1 MKFNQLL
8 LSWIFL
14 FKTEHHW
21 NIFFFHQKS
30 VNIYIYSKRSKK
42 RWPDRR
48 RRSTRSRGRQPRRKR
63 NKCSVKCPHRWSLT
77 RGRPRRATSTC
88 KVKSQIYG
96 VPITKGDN
104 SCQPQRCKG
113 YLYKKLKDISVCT
126 GVLVI
131 QKLKKC
137 FMFLPF
143 VLHTST
149 PLLYCDLR
157 CNITE
162 TFCSWR
168 SKILCESNVFFLVN
182 LKL

>member
-1 MKFNQLL
+1 MIIK
-8 LSWIFL
+8 IF
-14 FKTEHHW
+14 
-21 NIFFFHQKS
+21 I
-30 VNIYIYSKRSKK
+30 IYSKKSKK

-48 RRSTRSRGRQPRRKR
+48 RRSTRGRERQLPRKR

-88 KVKSQIYG
+88 KVKSQMIYG
-96 VPITKGDN
+96 VPITKGHN

-126 GVLVI
+126 GISVI

-149 PLLYCDLR
+149 PLLYCDLM

-162 TFCSWR
+162 IFCSRR
-168 SKILCESNVFFLVN
+168 SL
-182 LKL
+182 

>member
-1 MKFNQLL
+1 MKFNQSL

-48 RRSTRSRGRQPRRKR
+48 RRSTRGRGRQPRRKR

-96 VPITKGDN
+96 VTITKGHN

-126 GVLVI
+126 GISVI

-143 VLHTST
+143 VLHTA
-149 PLLYCDLR
+149 LLYCDLM

-162 TFCSWR
+162 TFCSRR
-168 SKILCESNVFFLVN
+168 SWWI
-182 LKL
+182 